1 MWEICNLR
9 LIEFIAPLSER
20 EEKDKK
26 KNSKRQD
33 SFFNGKKIVL
43 GKYFF
48 AINYDNSYKPDNY
61 SQGYIESL
69 NFAFILSL

>member
-20 EEKDKK
+20 EGKDKK

-43 GKYFF
+43 GKY
-48 AINYDNSYKPDNY
+48 ILRQIIIIPVNQTI
-61 SQGYIESL
+61 SQKATL
-69 NFAFILSL
+69 NL

>member
-20 EEKDKK
+20 EGKDKK

-43 GKYFF
+43 YKYFV
-48 AINYDNSYKPDNY
+48 AIDYDNSYKPNNY
-61 SQGYIESL
+61 S
-69 NFAFILSL
+69 

>member
-20 EEKDKK
+20 EGKDKK

-43 GKYFF
+43 GKYSFT
-48 AINYDNSYKPDNY
+48 INYESSCKPKTY
-61 SQGYIESL
+61 STDCNKYS
-69 NFAFILSL
+69 NFAFILS

>member
-20 EEKDKK
+20 EGKDKK
-26 KNSKRQD
+26 KNSMRQD

-43 GKYFF
+43 GQYLF
-48 AINYDNSYKPDNY
+48 AINHDSSYKPNTY
-61 SQGYIESL
+61 S
-69 NFAFILSL
+69 

>member
-20 EEKDKK
+20 EGKYKK

-33 SFFNGKKIVL
+33 SFFNGKKIDL
-43 GKYFF
+43 QIIKCIYNNGKVYR
-48 AINYDNSYKPDNY
+48 
-61 SQGYIESL
+61 
-69 NFAFILSL
+69 

>member
-20 EEKDKK
+20 EGKDKK

-33 SFFNGKKIVL
+33 SFFNKKIVL

-48 AINYDNSYKPDNY
+48 AINYDNSYKPNNY
-61 SQGYIESL
+61 S
-69 NFAFILSL
+69 